1 MTVDEDSADEIRR
14 RVAALE
20 DEVETLREEVAA
32 ITRKDLPLLK
42 ATLRAMADADIEA
55 IDELPTA
62 GRSFRRQLEE
72 LETTLA
78 SLDRRL
84 ALLGDIEADKST
96 KEQKIAAVL
105 AFADNKRDV
114 EQSTIAI
121 TAHEVKGCVGVSR
134 RYTYDLMEAMAD
146 DLDGVSVREAKQ
158 VTTSTGGERKKK
170 AILIDCEQVHEGTE
184 YVNSFTTGDGTIEQS

>member
-134 RYTYDLMEAMAD
+134 RY
-146 DLDGVSVREAKQ
+146 
-158 VTTSTGGERKKK
+158 
-170 AILIDCEQVHEGTE
+170 
-184 YVNSFTTGDGTIEQS
+184 QSLQIRFLYPA

>member
-1 MTVDEDSADEIRR
+1 MTTDEDSSPELRQ
-14 RVAALE
+14 RVATLE
-20 DEVETLREEVAA
+20 DEVETLREDVGA

-42 ATLRAMADADIEA
+42 ATLRVMADADIEA

-72 LETTLA
+72 FETTLA

-96 KEQKIAAVL
+96 KDQKIAAVL
-105 AFADNKRDV
+105 AFADNKRDA
-114 EQSTIAI
+114 EQSTIAV

-134 RYTYDLMEAMAD
+134 RYAYDLMEAMAD
-146 DLDGVSVREAKQ
+146 DLDGVSVREATR
-158 VTTSTGGERKKK
+158 VTTGTGEQRKKK
-170 AILIDCEQVHEGTE
+170 AILVDCERVHEDTE
-184 YVNSFTTGDGTIEQS
+184 PVNSFTTGGGTGEES